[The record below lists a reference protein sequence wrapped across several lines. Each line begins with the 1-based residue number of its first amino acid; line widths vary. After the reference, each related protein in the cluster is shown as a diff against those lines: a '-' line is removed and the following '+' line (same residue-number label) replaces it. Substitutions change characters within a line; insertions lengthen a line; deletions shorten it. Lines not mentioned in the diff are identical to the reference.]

1 MTDLANEFMAHRQS
15 LMQASAGDDL
25 LNRVLNGAKSAEGG
39 AVAPGTNPLQTAT
52 PGNEQSSRP
61 VRIAKDIGV
70 GAIETPRALVKGARD
85 MVESNIN
92 LGNELGSWFEDK
104 FHTGGLYFSKEGI
117 SLLSPEELKAVR
129 ARGDDLVTK
138 MHLPDLNAPTSVTG
152 GIIKGVTQFVT
163 GMAGAGKY
171 LGAAKLPK
179 AVAES
184 PYLMATIKGAI
195 SNYTAFDP
203 HQERLSNLIEQF
215 PTLKNPV
222 TSYLASD
229 PTDGAAEG
237 RFKNALEGAGLGG
250 ALDGFMKSVRL
261 LRDVKLSKAQLSGAD
276 EALAAAGN
284 APREIPADA
293 FKGMGDEAADAPLVA
308 VRPKAQPFAPGPN
321 ATPQEIKA
329 AKDATGNPTSELFIN
344 FARIDSPEDVQKV
357 LGKMASESK
366 KGIDAARR
374 GKQTFEEIKLNAEQ
388 RDAWKDLSS
397 RRQGEPLNA
406 EQSVAARQLW
416 ASSTEK
422 LTQLAEAAVSA
433 PTEANLFAF
442 RKMLAVHD
450 TIQTQV
456 VAARTETARALASW
470 RIPAGGNAERMRD
483 VLAALQNSGG
493 PEVAKELAERVSALG
508 KAGKFRELGAVVEK
522 TAYART
528 RDAVLEGWVNGLLSA
543 PTTHT
548 ANMASNFSTL
558 FTRMGERRVAESI
571 SSLLGPAGG
580 TQAGEAVS
588 QLFGLVEGV
597 KDMFRYYGKRA
608 SLFLNEDTEGFK
620 ASRAESPAVTAG
632 LADAT
637 KVEHAP
643 AISSEA
649 LRISSSGWLGRA
661 VDMAGQVARTPGT
674 AMGAEDE
681 FFKTVGY
688 RMELNAQALRQA
700 ASEVHAGTLAPD
712 ALKQRVKDI
721 AANPPE
727 NVRMAAADA
736 ALYHTFTQS
745 PGEVARSIM
754 KITQKYPAMKVI
766 MPFVKTPANILKYTF
781 ERTPLAPVMGKF
793 RADVAAGGAR
803 RDEALARMSLGTTA
817 MLSFADLAMQG
828 KVTGRGPVDKAQR
841 QAMER
846 EGWKPYSMKVGDRW
860 VTYNRLDPIG
870 SLVGLSADTVET
882 VHNAQAESLDDA
894 DAEQLAVATSIAF
907 AGNLTNKTYLSGL
920 SDMFEALSDPQRY
933 GEGMMQRIAGSAVP
947 SGIAAA
953 NRQGDP
959 YVREVNSML
968 DAIRAR
974 TPGLSENLPVK
985 RNLWG
990 EPQKYESGLGTGV
1003 DFLAPVTSKEPS
1015 ANPIDKEI
1023 LEQGANVT
1031 MPQRRTNFDG
1041 VTIDLGRYPK
1051 AYSRYVELAG
1061 NELKHP
1067 AWKMGAKDVLN
1078 AIVSGKHPLSPVY
1091 AMRSDGPEGGKDM
1104 FIRGMVSDY
1113 REMARKQLLK
1123 EFPALAE
1130 DVRLKKA
1137 HARELKM
1144 PVTQAQ

>member
-1 MTDLANEFMAHRQS
+1 MTDLASEFMAHRQNV
-15 LMQASAGDDL
+15 MQASAGDEL
-25 LNRVLNGAKSAEGG
+25 LNRVLNSAKPAQSG
-39 AVAPGTNPLQTAT
+39 AVAPATNPLQNAT
-52 PGNEQSSRP
+52 PGDSQSSVP
-61 VRIAKDIGV
+61 VRVAKDV
-70 GAIETPRALVKGARD
+70 VTGAVETPRALVKGTRD
-85 MVESNIN
+85 MIESNIQ
-92 LGNELGSWFEDK
+92 LGNELGSWFENK
-104 FHTGGLYFSKEGI
+104 FHTGGLYFSKDGI
-117 SLLSPEELKAVR
+117 SLLSADELKAVR
-129 ARGDDLVTK
+129 ARGDDLASK
-138 MHLPDLNAPTSVTG
+138 MHLPDLNAPTSNTG
-152 GIIKGVTQFVT
+152 GMIKGITQFIT

-203 HQERLSNLIEQF
+203 HQERLSNLVEQF
-215 PTLKNPV
+215 PALKNPV
-222 TSYLASD
+222 TAYLASD
-229 PTDGAAEG
+229 PTDGDAEG

-261 LRDVKLSKAQLSGAD
+261 LRDVKLSKAQLQTAAD
-276 EALAAAGN
+276 GVVDA

-293 FKGMGDEAADAPLVA
+293 FKGMGDEAPDAPLVA
-308 VRPKAQPFAPGPN
+308 VKPKPAPLPPGPD

-329 AKDATGNPTSELFIN
+329 AKDAAGKPESELFIN
-344 FARIDSPEDVQKV
+344 YARIDSPEDVQKV
-357 LGKMASESK
+357 LGKMASASK
-366 KGIDAARR
+366 KNIDAARR
-374 GKQTFEEIKLNAEQ
+374 GKQSFEDIKLNAEQ
-388 RDAWKDLSS
+388 RDAWADISS
-397 RRQGEPLNA
+397 RRQGEPFNA
-406 EQSVAARQLW
+406 EQAVAARQLW
-416 ASSTEK
+416 AGSAEK
-422 LTQLAEAAVSA
+422 LTQLAEVAAKEPS
-433 PTEANLFAF
+433 EANLFAF

-456 VAARTETARALASW
+456 IAARTETARALASW
-470 RIPAGGNAERMRD
+470 RIPAGGSAERMRD
-483 VLAALQNSGG
+483 VVAALQNSGG
-493 PEVAKELAERVSALG
+493 TEVARALAERVSALG
-508 KAGKFRELGAVVEK
+508 KAGKLRELGAVVEK

-528 RDAVLEGWVNGLLSA
+528 RDVVLEGWVNGLLSA

-548 ANMASNFSTL
+548 ANMTSNFSTL
-558 FTRMGERRVAESI
+558 FTRMGERRVSESI
-571 SSLLGPAGG
+571 GRLLGTQGG
-580 TQAGEAVS
+580 TQAGESVS
-588 QLFGLVEGV
+588 QLFGMIEGM

-608 SLFLNEDTEGFK
+608 GLFLNEDTEGFK
-620 ASRAESPAVTAG
+620 ASRAESPAVKAG

-637 KVEHAP
+637 KIEHAP

-649 LRISSSGWLGRA
+649 LRISSGGWLGRA
-661 VDMAGQVARTPGT
+661 VDMAGSIARTPGT

-700 ASEVHAGTLAPD
+700 SSEVHAGTLPAD
-712 ALKQRVKDI
+712 QLNLRIKDI
-721 AANPPE
+721 VANPPE

-736 ALYHTFTQS
+736 ALYHTFTQA
-745 PGEVARSIM
+745 PGDVARAIS
-754 KITQKYPAMKVI
+754 KLTQKYPAMKVI

-781 ERTPLAPVMGKF
+781 ERTPLAPIMGKF

-817 MLSFADLAMQG
+817 MMSFADLAMQG
-828 KVTGRGPVDKAQR
+828 KVTGRGPVDKSER
-841 QAMER
+841 QALER
-846 EGWKPYSMKVGDRW
+846 TGWKPYSMKVGDRW

-882 VHNAQAESLDDA
+882 INNAQHEALDDA
-894 DAEQLAVATSIAF
+894 DAEQLAVATSVAF

-933 GEGMMQRIAGSAVP
+933 SEGMAQRLAGSVVP
-947 SGIAAA
+947 SGVAAA

-959 YVREVNSML
+959 YVHEVNSMM

-974 TPGLSENLPVK
+974 TPGLSEKLPVR

-990 EPQKYESGLGTGV
+990 EPLKYESGLGTGV
-1003 DFLAPVTSKEPS
+1003 DFLAPVTSREPNDS
-1015 ANPIDKEI
+1015 PIDKAI
-1023 LEQGANVT
+1023 MEQGANVT

-1041 VTIDLGRYPK
+1041 VTVDLARYPK

-1123 EFPALAE
+1123 EFPDLAE
-1130 DVRLKKA
+1130 DVRQKKA
-1137 HARELKM
+1137 HARALKM
-1144 PVTQAQ
+1144 PVMQGQ